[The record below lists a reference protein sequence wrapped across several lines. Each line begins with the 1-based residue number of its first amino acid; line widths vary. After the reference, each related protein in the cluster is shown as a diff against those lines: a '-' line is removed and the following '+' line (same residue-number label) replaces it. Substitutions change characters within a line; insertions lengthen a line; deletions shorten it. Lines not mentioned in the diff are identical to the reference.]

1 VGVVFLGETRH
12 VLDEKGRVVI
22 PSKVRSAFKEGL
34 CITRGFDN
42 TLFVFPIEE
51 WNRIDEKLRSLP
63 LTDPNVLK
71 FMRFWY
77 SGAVQ
82 DELDPQGRLLI
93 PKNLREY
100 ARIEKEVVIIGVSNR
115 LEIWSPEL
123 WDRYIGDPRE
133 FYGNMGETINVV
145 RIQTSP

>member
-1 VGVVFLGETRH
+1 MVFLGETRH

-22 PSKVRSAFKEGL
+22 PSKVRPALKEGL
-34 CITRGFDN
+34 CITRGFN
-42 TLFVFPIEE
+42 NALFVFPLEE

-63 LTDPNVLK
+63 LTDPDVLK

-100 ARIEKEVVIIGVSNR
+100 AKIEKEVVIIGVSNR
-115 LEIWSPEL
+115 LEIWNPEL
-123 WDRYIGDPRE
+123 WKEYIGNPRE
-133 FYGNMGETINVV
+133 FYKNMGEIRNAI
-145 RIQTSP
+145 RI

>member
-1 VGVVFLGETRH
+1 MIFLGEVRH

-22 PSKVRSAFKEGL
+22 PSKFRPALKDGL

-42 TLFVFPIEE
+42 ALFIFPMEE
-51 WNRIDEKLRSLP
+51 WRRLDEKFRALP
-63 LTDPNVLK
+63 LTDPNSIK

-100 ARIEKEVVIIGVSNR
+100 AKIDKEVVIIGVSTR
-115 LEIWSPEL
+115 LEIWSAEL
-123 WDRYIGDPRE
+123 WDKYFGDSKE
-133 FYGNMGETINVV
+133 FYKTLGEALNAIG
-145 RIQTSP
+145 I